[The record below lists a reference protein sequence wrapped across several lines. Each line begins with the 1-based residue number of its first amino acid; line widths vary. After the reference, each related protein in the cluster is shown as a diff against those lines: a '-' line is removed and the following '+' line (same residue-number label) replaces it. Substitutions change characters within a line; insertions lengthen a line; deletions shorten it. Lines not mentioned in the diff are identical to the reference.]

1 MTDNASTKTEAT
13 LEKLAEDYAKNRVK
27 KPGYNY
33 RLVSNGKGG
42 SKWTAAK
49 IERKA

>member
-1 MTDNASTKTEAT
+1 MTDNAPTKAEAT

-27 KPGYNY
+27 KPGYSY

-42 SKWTAAK
+42 SEWTA
-49 IERKA
+49 RKLEKKA